1 MKKVIVSI
9 FAVIGVIAVI
19 LAILGI
25 YVIHDMSAHD
35 EQPNTG
41 VIQKDGGEV
50 FYISQEMS
58 ETGKGGTYFLFLEN
72 DGVMLG
78 DSQDDTTVPYGTFIP
93 QKSGRCIIYAV
104 DYFCTDE
111 FNERLYDVTVDENLK
126 ISYVQRDAYKFF
138 PLERISFENCQMTVQ
153 KDGNSTAVQKQTA
166 VEIGN
171 EMSAIYGS
179 ETASYITA
187 PDLSEGVKIICVH
200 SLEDHSRTVEFYML
214 DNKLYYCN
222 IIAGN
227 EEWHEFTLEDFC
239 SLDGIN
245 ELLDLKD

>member
-1 MKKVIVSI
+1 MKKVLVGI

-19 LAILGI
+19 VAIWGI
-25 YVIHDMSAHD
+25 YVIHDMSTYD

-58 ETGKGGTYFLFLEN
+58 GKGRTYFLFLEN

-93 QKSGRCIIYAV
+93 QKSGLCIIYAV

-126 ISYVQRDAYKFF
+126 ISYVQRNAYKFF
-138 PLERISFENCQMTVQ
+138 LHERIPFDNCQITVQ

-166 VEIGN
+166 VEIVN
-171 EMSAIYGS
+171 EMDGIYGS
-179 ETASYITA
+179 ETSGYNINA
-187 PDLSEGVKIICVH
+187 PDLSKCAKIICVQNRG
-200 SLEDHSRTVEFYML
+200 EYDYVVEFYIFEE
-214 DNKLYYCN
+214 KLYYCN
-222 IIAGN
+222 VIAGF
-227 EEWHEFTLEDFC
+227 EEWHEFIPYDFC
-239 SLDGIN
+239 SLDRII